1 MMKGACRARVPLC
14 EACMSTWKY
23 PHLFEPLQ
31 LGNTLFRNRIF
42 SSPMGHHEMTPD
54 CFPDAEV
61 VGFYEQRA
69 RGGAASVCVGDCIVD
84 TRTGQSHVKQ
94 IHIDDPLVIPSL
106 TAVAA
111 AITRHGAVASAELSH
126 DGKFS
131 HVNELVGGIVDYPPF
146 LRDGTGETYGPVEDV
161 SPGGTPIKAMPEELI
176 EKLIERFGHAAAV
189 AKHCGFGMVTIHGGH
204 GWLLTQFMSPFV
216 NKRTDQWGG
225 SFENR
230 MRLTLAVID
239 SVRRAVGPHFPIE
252 FRMSGDECF
261 DGGYDLSYGVRI
273 AQAIDGKVD
282 LIHVSA
288 GNHEGPGTFVITHPS
303 QYLPDGCNVK
313 FAAEIKRHVKTPVAA
328 VGALSDPALMEE
340 ILASGQADVVQLARA
355 LLVEPE
361 LPNKLRRG
369 EDALVHRCLRCETC
383 FSYAFT
389 NRYHRCAINPRV
401 GAYVDDKFPAPP
413 PKPQRVLVVGG
424 GVGGMQAAL
433 TAARRGHQ
441 VILCERAPRLGGVL
455 NCERGVPFKKNLTA
469 YLDRQALLISKE
481 AIDVRLNTE
490 VTPELALSLRPNVI
504 LVAAGAQ
511 AVKPP
516 IPGIDL
522 PHVKSAAD
530 VYADPGAAGR
540 RVLIL
545 GGGLVGLEL
554 AIHLAELGRQVT
566 VAEMADALNY
576 GGNVILG
583 QAIETQLQRLG
594 VEIRLNTRAVAVTDE
609 AVLAET
615 PQGETRLQAG
625 TVVYAVGQ
633 RPLTET
639 VRALAPCAPIVEFLG
654 DCRAPRVIA
663 DATREAY
670 HIARDI
676 GVSR

>member
-1 MMKGACRARVPLC
+1 M
-14 EACMSTWKY
+14 KY
-23 PHLFEPLQ
+23 PHLFEPIQ
-31 LGNTLFRNRIF
+31 LGKTLFRNRIF

-69 RGGAASVCVGDCIVD
+69 KGGAASVCVGDCIVD
-84 TRTGQSHVKQ
+84 AKTGQSHVKQ

-106 TAVAA
+106 TAVAT
-111 AITRHGAVASAELSH
+111 AISRHGAVAAAELSH

-146 LRDGTGETYGPVEDV
+146 LRDGSGETYGPVEDV
-161 SPGGTPIKAMPEELI
+161 SPGGTLIKAMPEELI
-176 EKLIERFGHAAAV
+176 YRIIERFGHAAAV

-204 GWLLTQFMSPFV
+204 GWLLTQFMSPYV

-230 MRLTLAVID
+230 MRFTLAVIE
-239 SVRRAVGPHFPIE
+239 SVRSAVGPHFPIE
-252 FRMSGDECF
+252 FRMSGNECF
-261 DGGYDLSYGVRI
+261 DGGYDLDYGIKI
-273 AQAIDGKVD
+273 AEAIDGKVD

-303 QYLPDGCNVK
+303 QYLPDGVNVK
-313 FAAEIKRHVKTPVAA
+313 YAAAIKRHVKTPVAA

-340 ILASGQADVVQLARA
+340 IIASGQADVVQLARA

-361 LPNKLRRG
+361 LPNKVRRG
-369 EDALVHRCLRCETC
+369 EDELVHRCLRCETC

-389 NRYHRCAINPRV
+389 NRYHRCAINPRI
-401 GAYVDDKFPAPP
+401 GAYVDDKFEMPVPS
-413 PKPQRVLVVGG
+413 PQRVLVVGG

-433 TAARRGHQ
+433 TASRRGHE
-441 VILCERAPRLGGVL
+441 VILCEKSSRLGGVL
-455 NCERGVPFKKNLTA
+455 NCERDVPFKKNLVA
-469 YLDRQALLISKE
+469 YLDRQALLISRQ

-490 VTPELALSLRPNVI
+490 VTPQLAKALRPDVI
-504 LVAAGAQ
+504 LVAAGAE
-511 AVKPP
+511 AVKPN
-516 IPGIDL
+516 IPGIDRKN
-522 PHVKSAAD
+522 VKSAAEI
-530 VYADPGAAGR
+530 YAAPSSAGKK
-540 RVLIL
+540 VLIL

-554 AIHLAELGRQVT
+554 AIHLGDLGCQVT
-566 VAEMADALNY
+566 VVEMMGELNLN
-576 GGNVILG
+576 GNVILG

-594 VEIRLNTRAVAVTDE
+594 TEIRLNTRAVEITDTGL
-609 AVLAET
+609 LAET
-615 PQGETRLQAG
+615 PEGRVLLQAD
-625 TVVYAVGQ
+625 TMIYAVGQ

-639 VRALAPCAPIVEFLG
+639 VRSLSDCAPIVEFLG

-670 HIARDI
+670 SIACDI